1 MPKQTFY
8 NLSEEKRER
17 IVNAAIEA
25 FAENDYAAVSIS
37 QLVEEA
43 GIAKGSFY
51 QYFEDKEDL
60 LGYLLELTAQK
71 KVELIGTLPPAPEM
85 GVFAYLR
92 WLAKGNLR
100 FELAYPRLSEVA
112 YRAMTGAGYP
122 PVFSSGIREQSV
134 AFFRQ
139 LVAQGKAQGD
149 IAPEINEELAAHIF
163 NSVFSELGKIMLEL
177 APKRNLQDVGA
188 FFESAEVQEL
198 FEQTLAILEKGMGT
212 GE

>member
-8 NLSEEKRER
+8 NLPEEKRER
-17 IVNAAIEA
+17 IVNVAIEA

-37 QLVEEA
+37 QLVEQA

-51 QYFEDKEDL
+51 QYFEGKEDL

-85 GVFAYLR
+85 GIFAYLR

-100 FELAYPRLSEVA
+100 FELAYPRLSQVA
-112 YRAMTGAGYP
+112 YRAVTGNGYP
-122 PVFSSGIREQSV
+122 PVFSDGVREQSI
-134 AFFRQ
+134 AYFRQ

-149 IAPEINEELAAHIF
+149 IAAEIDEELAAHIF
-163 NSVFSELGKIMLEL
+163 NSVFMELGKIILEL
-177 APKRNLQDVGA
+177 VPERDWQGVQE
-188 FFESAEVQEL
+188 FFEEPEVQAL
-198 FEQTLAILEKGMGT
+198 FEQTVSILEKGMGT